1 MYFMFFCNIPQSVI
15 CLISSGCI
23 NVMNDEPKRQ
33 QIIPGKYFL
42 YSHNILQ
49 IRYHVFPFS
58 LISNCHPHYSLSKIL
73 TNKLIYILYIVSYS
87 YSIFCIQFIHIIFTH
102 NIHIYI
108 WCLTTFKYFF
118 LLIQKNN
125 IRFISYIYCIKD
137 FSADL
142 LRNNRSD

>member
-1 MYFMFFCNIPQSVI
+1 MLFSNETLFENNFVWIIFNSCWVKEIIINITENKRMYFMFFCNIPQSVI

-108 WCLTTFKYFF
+108 
-118 LLIQKNN
+118 
-125 IRFISYIYCIKD
+125 
-137 FSADL
+137 
-142 LRNNRSD
+142 

>member
-1 MYFMFFCNIPQSVI
+1 MHSGSVLLEIYISNSAPILKFLLKGDILI

-108 WCLTTFKYFF
+108 
-118 LLIQKNN
+118 
-125 IRFISYIYCIKD
+125 
-137 FSADL
+137 
-142 LRNNRSD
+142 

>member
-87 YSIFCIQFIHIIFTH
+87 YSIFCIQFIHIILRT
-102 NIHIYI
+102 IYI
-108 WCLTTFKYFF
+108 SISDA
-118 LLIQKNN
+118 LLLSN
-125 IRFISYIYCIKD
+125 IS
-137 FSADL
+137 S
-142 LRNNRSD
+142 S

>member
-1 MYFMFFCNIPQSVI
+1 MFFCNIPQSVI

-87 YSIFCIQFIHIIFTH
+87 YSIFCIQFIHIILRT
-102 NIHIYI
+102 IYI
-108 WCLTTFKYFF
+108 SISDALLLQIF
-118 LLIQKNN
+118 LPLDSKE
-125 IRFISYIYCIKD
+125 
-137 FSADL
+137 
-142 LRNNRSD
+142 

>member
-1 MYFMFFCNIPQSVI
+1 MFINAEIGFTTYALYVIKANAQHIVNSPFIIKSPLNIYNNAFTTVSI
-15 CLISSGCI
+15 TTSSGCI

-108 WCLTTFKYFF
+108 
-118 LLIQKNN
+118 
-125 IRFISYIYCIKD
+125 
-137 FSADL
+137 
-142 LRNNRSD
+142 

>member
-1 MYFMFFCNIPQSVI
+1 MENNFVWIIFNSCWVKEIIINITENKRMYFMFFCNIPQSVI

-108 WCLTTFKYFF
+108 
-118 LLIQKNN
+118 
-125 IRFISYIYCIKD
+125 
-137 FSADL
+137 
-142 LRNNRSD
+142 

>member
-49 IRYHVFPFS
+49 IRYHVFPCFPIFS
-58 LISNCHPHYSLSKIL
+58 HIQLPSSLFVK
-73 TNKLIYILYIVSYS
+73 
-87 YSIFCIQFIHIIFTH
+87 Q
-102 NIHIYI
+102 NIDKQAHIYPLY
-108 WCLTTFKYFF
+108 CKLF
-118 LLIQKNN
+118 L
-125 IRFISYIYCIKD
+125 F
-137 FSADL
+137 DL
-142 LRNNRSD
+142 LHTIHTYYFYAQYTYLYLMPYYFQIFLPLDSKE